1 MTEKQLNDIVQFLQ
15 EKEKYFI
22 KDVNLIFMIKA
33 GYPLEIIELIIK
45 MGKNVYE
52 DYEDRDIFQAIVN
65 RKYNIVGTME
75 LLKKYGIKFNN
86 RYASEALYDFVE
98 QEKLEEAMYLIDNEV
113 DVHWKDNAIIKLA
126 LSKAQKDEM
135 YYEFLKVL
143 FNAKTY

>member
-113 DVHWKDNAIIKLA
+113 DVHWNDNAIIKLA